1 MAELAAAELLLEAV
15 PEVNVVLTLC
25 GFANP
30 VDSARLVDGGS

>member
-15 PEVNVVLTLC
+15 PEVNIVLTLC